1 MIKINSTIKS
11 KIHDDLTTWKV
22 EDIVIGLSGRKIYV
36 CSAKHDT
43 LLSKGFNK
51 INHDFK
57 EEEIYLD

>member
-1 MIKINSTIKS
+1 MIEINSTVTS

-22 EDIVIGLSGRKIYV
+22 EDIITGLSGKKIYV

-43 LLSKGFNK
+43 LLNRGFDK
-51 INHDFK
+51 INYDFK